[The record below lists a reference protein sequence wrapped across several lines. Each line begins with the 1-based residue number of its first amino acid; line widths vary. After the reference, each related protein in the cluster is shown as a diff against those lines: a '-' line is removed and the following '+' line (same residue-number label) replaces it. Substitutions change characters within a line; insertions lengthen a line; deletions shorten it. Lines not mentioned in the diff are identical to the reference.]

1 MKARILSGCLLIIC
15 CSFLSGRADIDVVSN
30 ETFVKNSFED
40 LTDTLFSDFPSGGKI
55 NLILECGDCPSIF
68 FTNILSMA
76 LKQKASDLY
85 IDNRENKVDRLE
97 IHLYNSSFYYN
108 SFDGS
113 LFRSGRLERIYAVG
127 VQALYLDPSGRI
139 IWQNEI
145 ERQYSEKIDR
155 ELAKN
160 HENRRNNGLF
170 HAPIPATKR
179 GRLWEPIVV
188 SGLLG
193 GLIYLFFA
201 SR

>member
-1 MKARILSGCLLIIC
+1 MKVRILLGCIFIIC
-15 CSFLSGRADIDVVSN
+15 CSFLSGRADNDVVSN

-40 LTDTLFSDFPSGGKI
+40 LTDTLFSGFPSGGKI
-55 NLILECGDCPSIF
+55 NLILECGDCPTPF
-68 FTNILSMA
+68 FINILSMA

-85 IDNRENKVDRLE
+85 IDNKENKVDRLE

-108 SFDGS
+108 SSGGS

-145 ERQYSEKIDR
+145 ERKYSEIIDR
-155 ELAKN
+155 DLAKN
-160 HENRRNNGLF
+160 HESRQKDGLF
-170 HAPIPATKR
+170 SAPVPAIKR
-179 GRLWEPIVV
+179 SRLWEPIVI